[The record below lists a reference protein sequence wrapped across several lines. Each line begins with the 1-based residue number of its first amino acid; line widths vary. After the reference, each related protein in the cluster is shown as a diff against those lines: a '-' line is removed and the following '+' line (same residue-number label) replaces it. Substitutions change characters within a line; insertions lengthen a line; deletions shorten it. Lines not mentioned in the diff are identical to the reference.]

1 MNIRSIF
8 LILKNKILN
17 LLFRFLQN
25 KSTVVIN
32 LFYKKKK
39 IFGIIIGFDE
49 FMNLVI
55 DDGYEVLENL
65 DKIKIGRLLIR
76 GDSIMMIHEKL

>member
-1 MNIRSIF
+1 M
-8 LILKNKILN
+8 N

>member
-1 MNIRSIF
+1 MNFRSIF

>member
-1 MNIRSIF
+1 MNFRSIF

-39 IFGIIIGFDE
+39 IFGKIIGFDE

>member
-1 MNIRSIF
+1 MNFRSIF

-39 IFGIIIGFDE
+39 IFGKIIGFDE

-76 GDSIMMIHEKL
+76 GDSIMMIHEK

>member
-1 MNIRSIF
+1 M
-8 LILKNKILN
+8 N

-39 IFGIIIGFDE
+39 IFGKIIGFDE

-76 GDSIMMIHEKL
+76 GDSILMIHEKL

>member
-1 MNIRSIF
+1 M
-8 LILKNKILN
+8 
-17 LLFRFLQN
+17 FRFLQN